1 MYNLDFDLF
10 LEEIKTQL
18 KWQKLIYKIYSKRIE
33 INESIINSEIKKFL
47 KENSSIEEYRLSEIE
62 IYKNDNKIDEKNI
75 KNVLQQI
82 DKKDLKI
89 PLKN

>member
-1 MYNLDFDLF
+1 M
-10 LEEIKTQL
+10 EEIKTQL
-18 KWQKLIYKIYSKRIE
+18 KWQKLIYKIYSKKIE

-75 KNVLQQI
+75 KNAST
-82 DKKDLKI
+82 D
-89 PLKN
+89 